1 MNCMLTHGAQTCVL
15 FILLSRSLLASPPL
29 PLPPLFLLLD
39 LLAQALVWEERT
51 KRGFNQWVDQEQ
63 MLKYAK
69 SRGIAPN
76 GLSRPTDQRFSLY
89 RTKFEE
95 GLLFNLFG
103 AA

>member
-15 FILLSRSLLASPPL
+15 FILLSLSLLASPPL

-51 KRGFNQWVDQEQ
+51 KRGFQQWVDKEQ

-69 SRGIAPN
+69 SRAIAPN
-76 GLSRPTDQRFSLY
+76 GLCLLGPHLY

-95 GLLFNLFG
+95 GLLFKLFG

>member
-1 MNCMLTHGAQTCVL
+1 MLTDGAQTCL
-15 FILLSRSLLASPPL
+15 SLSSPLPFLSSPLLSSPSI
-29 PLPPLFLLLD
+29 PLPPFLD
-39 LLAQALVWEERT
+39 LLDQALVWEERT
-51 KRGFNQWVDQEQ
+51 KRGFHQWVDQEQ